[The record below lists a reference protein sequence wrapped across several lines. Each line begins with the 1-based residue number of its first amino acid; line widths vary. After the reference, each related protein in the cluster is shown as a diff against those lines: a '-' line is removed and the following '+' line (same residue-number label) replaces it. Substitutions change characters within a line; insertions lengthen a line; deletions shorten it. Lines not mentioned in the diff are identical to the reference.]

1 MDTAVL
7 RVSDRVKE
15 KLFKVQSYFFLCV
28 DTILALP
35 SVYRY
40 RRDTLDQMY
49 VNGVQAATITVMAGL
64 FIGLIMAIETGHRFE
79 AFGAKLLVGRT
90 VALAVVRTLGPV
102 ITGLMLAARN
112 GSKNAAELGSMQVSE
127 QIDALRAFGTDPVAK
142 LVVPRVVSSLVM
154 FLPLTLLA
162 DAVAIIA
169 GMWVS
174 DIWLHVDPVFYW
186 SSAINGLSMQDL
198 IVGFTKPF
206 AYAFVISTISC
217 YYGLTTTGGTA
228 GVGRSAINA
237 VVMSSILVLLVDFIF
252 TKVVWEL
259 IR

>member
-1 MDTAVL
+1 MDTDVL
-7 RVSDRVKE
+7 RVSDRIKE

-35 SVYRY
+35 SAYRY

-79 AFGAKLLVGRT
+79 SFGAKLLVGRT
-90 VALAVVRTLGPV
+90 VTLAVVRTLGPV

-127 QIDALRAFGTDPVAK
+127 QIDALRAFGTDPIAK

-174 DIWLHVDPVFYW
+174 VIWLHIDPVFYW
-186 SSAINGLSMQDL
+186 SSAINGLRIQDL
-198 IVGFTKPF
+198 IVGFSKPF

-252 TKVVWEL
+252 TKVIWEI